1 VFMLI
6 IGVLGFH
13 KSSCGLTDFLCGVG
27 VRFARRK
34 GHNTLSAYYPESA
47 PRKLSFAGADV
58 RGKTVAVLNQRQTI
72 DCQIS
77 HSSNYQQG
85 TGTRRGSQDVI

>member
-1 VFMLI
+1 LQGAEGTI
-6 IGVLGFH
+6 YCLR
-13 KSSCGLTDFLCGVG
+13 T
-27 VRFARRK
+27 
-34 GHNTLSAYYPESA
+34 TQESA

-72 DCQIS
+72 DCHIS

-85 TGTRRGSQDVI
+85 TGTRRGSQDVN